1 MAVKQINKSRQVR
14 AMPLQSLLD
23 ALPNLSPVEHEIIHH
38 AYHKAQTK
46 HEGQFRKSG
55 EPYFTHCEAVALIL
69 ADMHV
74 MDAET
79 IAAALMHD
87 LIEDTPVTYDDLQL
101 EFNTTIANLVD
112 GVTKLDALP
121 IRVENDTIDRH
132 NKDEMKRQL
141 ELEYFRRMLMTV
153 GDDVRVV
160 LIKLADRLHNMR
172 TLGHM
177 PPDRQV
183 QKARETMEIF
193 APLANRLGIW
203 QLKWELEDLA
213 FRYLE
218 NDAYRA
224 IANNLDERRADREA
238 YMEHMVGCLR
248 AELANNG
255 IHDADVS
262 GRPKHI
268 YSIYK
273 KMVRKDVPFRE
284 VYDVRAIRV
293 IVDTIPQCYQVL
305 GIVHNRWRPIPGEFD
320 DYIASPKDNFYQS
333 LHTAVLDERGRTLE
347 VQIRTWDMHEHAEYG
362 VAAHWRY
369 KEGNAATD
377 AKFNDRISYFRR
389 LMEMGLD
396 GNEDAKTFMENMK
409 SQVFENRVYA
419 FTPKG
424 DIIDLPQGATPI
436 DFAYHVHT
444 EIGHRCR
451 GAKVQGKLVS
461 LNYELNIGDQ
471 VDIITA
477 KRGGPSLD
485 WLNPDLGYVKTNRA
499 RTKIRQWFRKQNRDN
514 NISSGRA
521 LLDHEMK
528 KLGVNTTMTF
538 ESVARLFEF
547 DHLED
552 FFAAIGAG
560 DINAAQIDGRI
571 LDRTQELERAKMVVK
586 PKPSMRI
593 RPKPG
598 TNGVQVLG
606 AGGFL
611 VTLGR
616 CCQPVV
622 GEDIIGFIT
631 RGRGITVHR
640 TDCPNVI
647 STAEPERLIEV
658 SWSGEDDKQ
667 CYTVHVEII
676 AFDREG
682 LMRDISSAIAE
693 ERINMSTV
701 NVATQHDIATFNVT
715 MELKHL
721 QQLTRVLGRVAS
733 IPSVVEARRR
743 NAG

>member
-1 MAVKQINKSRQVR
+1 
-14 AMPLQSLLD
+14 MPLQSLLD
-23 ALPNLSPVEHEIIHH
+23 ALPNLSPVDYEIIDR
-38 AYHKAQTK
+38 AYHKAQK
-46 HEGQFRKSG
+46 EHEGQFRKSG

-69 ADMHV
+69 ADMHM

-87 LIEDTPVTYDDLQL
+87 IIEDTPVTYEEVEAQ
-101 EFNTTIANLVD
+101 FNATIANLVD

-121 IRVENDTIDRH
+121 IRVEKHEINRH
-132 NKDEMKRQL
+132 NKDEVKRQL

-177 PPDRQV
+177 PPHKQI

-218 NDAYRA
+218 HDAYRT
-224 IANNLDERRADREA
+224 IAGNLDERRADREA
-238 YMEHMVGCLR
+238 YMDHIVSCLEE
-248 AELANNG
+248 ELVKNG
-255 IHDADVS
+255 IHNADIS

-284 VYDVRAIRV
+284 VYDVRAVRV
-293 IVDTIPQCYQVL
+293 IVETIPQCYQVL
-305 GIVHNRWRPIPGEFD
+305 GIAHNKWRPIPGEFD

-333 LHTAVLDERGRTLE
+333 LHTAVLDDKGRTVE

-389 LMEMGLD
+389 LMEMGLE
-396 GNEDAKTFMENMK
+396 GSEDAKTFIEHMK

-424 DIIDLPQGATPI
+424 DIIDLPEGATAI

-451 GAKVQGKLVS
+451 GAKIQGRLVS
-461 LNYELNIGDQ
+461 LNYQLKIGDQ

-499 RTKIRQWFRKQNRDN
+499 RTKIRHWFRKQNRDN

-528 KLGVNTTMTF
+528 KLGVSKTMTF
-538 ESVARLFEF
+538 ESVAKQF
-547 DHLED
+547 DFDQLDD

-571 LDRTQELERAKMVVK
+571 LDCTQELEQSKKTTTK
-586 PKPSMRI
+586 PAMRI
-593 RPKPG
+593 KPKPG
-598 TNGVQVLG
+598 TNGIQVLG
-606 AGGFL
+606 GGGFL
-611 VTLGR
+611 VNLAR
-616 CCQPVV
+616 CCQPVI
-622 GEDIIGFIT
+622 GDDIVGFIT
-631 RGRGITVHR
+631 RGRGVTVHR
-640 TDCPNVI
+640 TDCPNVMAT
-647 STAEPERLIEV
+647 SEPERLVDV
-658 SWSGEDDKQ
+658 SWSAEDDKQ

-701 NVATQHDIATFNVT
+701 NVSTQHDIATFNVT

-721 QQLTRVLGRVAS
+721 QQLTKILGRVS
-733 IPSVVEARRR
+733 NIPNVVEARRHH
-743 NAG
+743 AG